1 MKLTTHEILELT
13 EKHDSIATEF
23 EQALVEK
30 SNVSFEN
37 LVSYHNSSIIV
48 LLGLMKLNNLTIDEM
63 LDSCI
68 KDLHK

>member
-1 MKLTTHEILELT
+1 MNLTTNEIVELT

-23 EQALVEK
+23 EQGLVEK
-30 SNVSFEN
+30 SNISFED

>member
-1 MKLTTHEILELT
+1 MKLTTNEILELT

-30 SNVSFEN
+30 NNVSFEN

>member
-1 MKLTTHEILELT
+1 MKLTTNEILELT

-48 LLGLMKLNNLTIDEM
+48 LLGLMKLNNLTIDA
-63 LDSCI
+63 
-68 KDLHK
+68 

>member
-1 MKLTTHEILELT
+1 MKLTTNEILELT